1 MFFLFQTKR
10 IKKNHTQHWI
20 FLKNNM
26 SAQETTAKD
35 VPDTVHVLLDIQKI
49 IAKIERNQAPA
60 GFNAGTATALAIA
73 AAFSFILALALNQFF
88 QLLFAK
94 IPVGGGLLGAAIYA
108 VIALVIC
115 VLALFLIYRFLEP
128 FLHKKFAS

>member
-1 MFFLFQTKR
+1 
-10 IKKNHTQHWI
+10 
-20 FLKNNM
+20 M
-26 SAQETTAKD
+26 SQPETSKTDSQKTLD
-35 VPDTVHVLLDIQKI
+35 VLLSMQELLK
-49 IAKIERNQAPA
+49 KIEHNQASP
-60 GFNAGTATALAIA
+60 GFNAGTAAALAIA

-128 FLHKKFAS
+128 FLHKKFA